1 MTSVPPRVSR
11 LARVAFCAVIVVFVA
26 PVPAHAQGDEIRL
39 ALLPVGQAGSFFDL
53 TMRPGERRSLA
64 VDIANNG
71 EAPLL
76 ARTYAADVYTIIN
89 GGFGARLR
97 DEAQSGTTMWLEYP
111 TDLLQLPVGGG
122 IRRSFSVAVPPGAV
136 PGEYITS
143 LVLEN
148 EEPFLQ
154 PGALTLNQVV
164 RQAVAV
170 VITVP
175 GKRSPGLGIGAA
187 GHKVVAGVSVVAV
200 AVQNTGNIRLKPFVT
215 FALSN
220 AAGTLVSKATVPMDA
235 FYAKTATFVEV
246 PLAVLLPGGT
256 YTVKLTAKDSAQG
269 LPMIERAIP
278 LRVEA
283 TPDDPNGGGVE
294 QGGTLIFNEGGMPLA
309 GWVAITL
316 AALLLAVIAVSIV
329 RARRRVAGAHA

>member
-1 MTSVPPRVSR
+1 
-11 LARVAFCAVIVVFVA
+11 
-26 PVPAHAQGDEIRL
+26 
-39 ALLPVGQAGSFFDL
+39 VGQAGSFFDL
-53 TMRPGERRSLA
+53 TMSPGEQRSLA

-71 EAPLL
+71 ETPLL

-97 DEAQSGTTMWLEYP
+97 DEARSGTTAWLEYP
-111 TDLLQLPVGGG
+111 TDLLQLSVGSG
-122 IRRSFSVAVPPGAV
+122 IRRSFSVTVPADAV

-175 GKRSPGLGIGAA
+175 GKRSPSLLIGAA
-187 GHKVVAGVSVVAV
+187 SHKVVAGVSVVAV
-200 AVQNTGNIRLKPFVT
+200 AVQNTGNIRLKPLVT
-215 FALSN
+215 FALSDV
-220 AAGTLVSKATVPMDA
+220 AGTLVAQATVPMDA
-235 FYAKTATFVEV
+235 FYAETATFVEV

-256 YTVKLTAKDSAQG
+256 YTVKLTAEDSVQG
-269 LPMIERAIP
+269 LPVIERTIP
-278 LRVEA
+278 LSVEA
-283 TPDDPNGGGVE
+283 TPESPNVGGVGR
-294 QGGTLIFNEGGMPLA
+294 GGTLIFSEGGMPLA
-309 GWVAITL
+309 GWVAIVL
-316 AALLLAVIAVSIV
+316 AGLLLAVILASIA
-329 RARRRVAGAHA
+329 RARRRLAGAHG